1 MPEFSTY
8 VDVDVFEFI
17 DECSKSEINDLIDDL
32 IDRGYLTKNSKGIG
46 KPPQYSLIEE
56 THRDYCDVLA
66 NSYHRMSK
74 EEEETIANIAK
85 KYS

>member
-8 VDVDVFEFI
+8 IDLEVYEFI
-17 DECSKSEINDLIDDL
+17 DECSKSEINELIDEL
-32 IDRGYLTKNSKGIG
+32 IERGHLNKNSKGPG
-46 KPPQYSLIEE
+46 KPNQYTLIEE

-74 EEEETIANIAK
+74 EDEDTIMNIAK

>member
-8 VDVDVFEFI
+8 IDLEVYEFI
-17 DECSKSEINDLIDDL
+17 DECSKSEINELIDEL
-32 IDRGYLTKNSKGIG
+32 IERGHLTKNSKGPG
-46 KPPQYSLIEE
+46 KPNQYTLIEE

-74 EEEETIANIAK
+74 EDEDTIMNIAK

>member
-1 MPEFSTY
+1 MPEFNTY
-8 VDVDVFEFI
+8 VDVDVYEFI
-17 DECSKSEINDLIDDL
+17 DECSKSEINELIDDL
-32 IDRGYLTKNSKGIG
+32 IDRGYLTKNSKGVG

-56 THRDYCDVLA
+56 EHRNYCDVLA

>member
-8 VDVDVFEFI
+8 VDVDVYEII
-17 DECSKSEINDLIDDL
+17 DECSKSEINELIDEL
-32 IDRGYLTKNSKGIG
+32 IERGHLTKNCKGPG
-46 KPPQYSLIEE
+46 KPPQHSLVEE

-74 EEEETIANIAK
+74 EDEETIASIAK